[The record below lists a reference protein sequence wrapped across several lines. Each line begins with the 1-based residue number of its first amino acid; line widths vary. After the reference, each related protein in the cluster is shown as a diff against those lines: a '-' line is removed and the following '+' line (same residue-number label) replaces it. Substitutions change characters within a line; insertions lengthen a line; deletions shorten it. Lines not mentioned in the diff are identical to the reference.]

1 MDLVLLVTSM
11 KDRLSR
17 KRDNKKPRW
26 MKGRS
31 VAKPEQIVK
40 IRRSVNSK
48 PLKSKVRFFSKPLI
62 LKARL
67 KIEDSVLEKLRL
79 EDSAFSRNRRK
90 LKVRFFSK
98 AANIEGSVLL
108 ENVEV
113 EDSVFSKP
121 LR

>member
-1 MDLVLLVTSM
+1 ME
-11 KDRLSR
+11 
-17 KRDNKKPRW
+17 
-26 MKGRS
+26 GRS

-40 IRRSVNSK
+40 IRRSVISK
-48 PLKSKVRFFSKPLI
+48 PLKLKVRFFSKPLI

-67 KIEDSVLEKLRL
+67 KI

-98 AANIEGSVLL
+98 AANIEDSVLL
-108 ENVEV
+108 ENGEV